1 MEVKELKRELSR
13 LSGLDFFNPKYREVF
28 KKFFPEETDE
38 ERPNEETSTEEQVK
52 EAAADNSRED
62 VKAGSYSEMM
72 DKLKEKEQDIDKAED
87 EREIDK
93 IERDKADSTKKR
105 DEKAEEVRE
114 ESEEIG
120 KEVDDLKGDKA
131 YVELLEARIEN
142 ELLRGGVREDKLPH
156 AMRLAKSEIGSM
168 EELHKV
174 KDILQDFPEWV
185 RVDKPKAFGM
195 EVDGEDGLTAEE
207 RRLKEMGI
215 DPK

>member
-28 KKFFPEETDE
+28 KKFFPEDE
-38 ERPNEETSTEEQVK
+38 DEKSTEDRVQ

-62 VKAGSYSEMM
+62 VKSDSYEGMM
-72 DKLKEKEQDIDKAED
+72 DKLKEKEEDIDKAED

-93 IERDKADSTKKR
+93 IEREKADSTKKR

-114 ESEEIG
+114 ESKEIG

-142 ELLRGGVREDKLPH
+142 ELLRGGIRDDRLPH

-174 KDILQDFPEWV
+174 KDILHDFPEWV
-185 RVDKPKAFGM
+185 RAEKPKGYGM
-195 EVDGEDGLTAEE
+195 DVDSNDGLTAEE

>member
-1 MEVKELKRELSR
+1 MIKELKRELSK
-13 LSGLDFFNPKYREVF
+13 LSGVDFFNPKYREAF
-28 KKFFPEETDE
+28 KKFFPDDTDDVKEETA
-38 ERPNEETSTEEQVK
+38 

-62 VKAGSYSEMM
+62 VKAESYDGMM
-72 DKLKEKEQDIDKAED
+72 QKIRDKEEDIDKAED

-93 IERDKADSTKKR
+93 IERNKADSTEKK
-105 DEKAEEVRE
+105 DEKNEEVKE

-142 ELLRGGVREDKLPH
+142 ELLRGGIRDEKLAP

-174 KDILQDFPEWV
+174 KDILSEFPEWV
-185 RVDKPKAFGM
+185 RAEKPKGYGM
-195 EVDGEDGLTAEE
+195 EVDSYDGLTAEE

-215 DPK
+215 DPR

>member
-1 MEVKELKRELSR
+1 MVKELKRELSR
-13 LSGLDFFNPKYREVF
+13 LTGLDFFNPKYREVF
-28 KKFFPEETDE
+28 RKYFPDE
-38 ERPNEETSTEEQVK
+38 EEKADGEDAVK
-52 EAAADNSRED
+52 EDTVEAEADNSRED
-62 VKAGSYSEMM
+62 VKAEDYDGMT
-72 DKLKEKEQDIDKAED
+72 DKLREKEEDVEKAED

-93 IERDKADSTKKR
+93 IERDKAEDPEKK
-105 DEKAEEVRE
+105 DEKSEEIAE

-120 KEVDDLKGDKA
+120 KDVDDLKGDKA

-174 KDILQDFPEWV
+174 KDILRDFPEWV
-185 RVDKPKAFGM
+185 RVGKPAGFGM

-207 RRLKEMGI
+207 RRLKAMGI
-215 DPK
+215 DPKS